1 MDTNDM
7 HRGVPM
13 HVLSEAPFECHQLCV
28 QSCEN
33 VWVRRLI
40 PLVFIASVSLT
51 ACSETARTGTN
62 FCRQLAKEMPG
73 IAVMPATVEEVNAAV
88 GHFTRLQKV
97 APLEVQ
103 QDWDTLT
110 ELMIAASKVK
120 ADDAES
126 VQQVADLAYASEAN
140 SKSASDWVKA
150 TCGVDISL
158 GVQVTP

>member
-1 MDTNDM
+1 M
-7 HRGVPM
+7 H
-13 HVLSEAPFECHQLCV
+13 SEADFECHQLCA

-40 PLVFIASVSLT
+40 PLTLIALISIT
-51 ACSETARTGTN
+51 ACSETPRTGTN

-97 APLEVQ
+97 APLDVQ
-103 QDWDTLT
+103 EDWDALT

-120 ADDAES
+120 AEDAES

>member
-1 MDTNDM
+1 
-7 HRGVPM
+7 
-13 HVLSEAPFECHQLCV
+13 
-28 QSCEN
+28 
-33 VWVRRLI
+33 
-40 PLVFIASVSLT
+40 
-51 ACSETARTGTN
+51 
-62 FCRQLAKEMPG
+62 
-73 IAVMPATVEEVNAAV
+73 MPATVEEENAAV

-103 QDWDTLT
+103 QDWDALT

-126 VQQVADLAYASEAN
+126 VQQVADLAYATEAIANTASE
-140 SKSASDWVKA
+140 WVKA

>member
-1 MDTNDM
+1 M
-7 HRGVPM
+7 
-13 HVLSEAPFECHQLCV
+13 
-28 QSCEN
+28 
-33 VWVRRLI
+33 RRLT
-40 PLVFIASVSLT
+40 PLLFIALVTVT
-51 ACSETARTGTN
+51 ACAETPRTGTN

-73 IAVMPATVEEVNAAV
+73 ISVMPATVEEVNAAV

-103 QDWDTLT
+103 QDWDALT

-126 VQQVADLAYASEAN
+126 VQKVADLAYATEAN
-140 SKSASDWVKA
+140 ANAASEWVKA

>member
-1 MDTNDM
+1 MIA
-7 HRGVPM
+7 
-13 HVLSEAPFECHQLCV
+13 LAEASFECHQLCV

-33 VWVRRLI
+33 VRVRRLI

>member
-1 MDTNDM
+1 M
-7 HRGVPM
+7 
-13 HVLSEAPFECHQLCV
+13 
-28 QSCEN
+28 
-33 VWVRRLI
+33 RRLI
-40 PLVFIASVSLT
+40 PLLFLGLFAVT
-51 ACSETARTGTN
+51 ACAETPRTGTN

-73 IAVMPATVEEVNAAV
+73 ISVMPATVEEVNAAV

-103 QDWDTLT
+103 KDWNALT

-126 VQQVADLAYASEAN
+126 VQQVADLAYATEAN
-140 SKSASDWVKA
+140 ANTASEWVKA

>member
-1 MDTNDM
+1 MFRTRL
-7 HRGVPM
+7 HT
-13 HVLSEAPFECHQLCV
+13 CV
-28 QSCEN
+28 FGLYHWLTPNLLLYSWSTFFLFLGLFA
-33 VWVRRLI
+33 V
-40 PLVFIASVSLT
+40 T
-51 ACSETARTGTN
+51 ACAETPRTGTN

-73 IAVMPATVEEVNAAV
+73 ISVMPATVEEVNAAV

-103 QDWDTLT
+103 QDWNALT

-126 VQQVADLAYASEAN
+126 VQQVADLAYATEAN
-140 SKSASDWVKA
+140 ANTASEWVKA

>member
-1 MDTNDM
+1 M
-7 HRGVPM
+7 
-13 HVLSEAPFECHQLCV
+13 
-28 QSCEN
+28 
-33 VWVRRLI
+33 RRLF
-40 PLVFIASVSLT
+40 PLLFLGLFAVT
-51 ACSETARTGTN
+51 ACAETPRTGTN

-73 IAVMPATVEEVNAAV
+73 ISVMPATVEEVNAAV

-103 QDWDTLT
+103 QDWNALT

-126 VQQVADLAYASEAN
+126 VQQVADLAYATEAN
-140 SKSASDWVKA
+140 ANTASEWVKA

>member
-1 MDTNDM
+1 M
-7 HRGVPM
+7 
-13 HVLSEAPFECHQLCV
+13 
-28 QSCEN
+28 
-33 VWVRRLI
+33 RRLI
-40 PLVFIASVSLT
+40 PLLFLGLFAVT
-51 ACSETARTGTN
+51 ACAETPRTGTN

-73 IAVMPATVEEVNAAV
+73 ISVMPTTVEEVNAAV

-103 QDWDTLT
+103 QDWNALT

-126 VQQVADLAYASEAN
+126 VQQVADLAYATEAN
-140 SKSASDWVKA
+140 ANTASEWVKA

>member
-1 MDTNDM
+1 M
-7 HRGVPM
+7 
-13 HVLSEAPFECHQLCV
+13 LSEAPFECHQLCV

>member
-1 MDTNDM
+1 M
-7 HRGVPM
+7 
-13 HVLSEAPFECHQLCV
+13 
-28 QSCEN
+28 
-33 VWVRRLI
+33 RRLI
-40 PLVFIASVSLT
+40 PLLFLGLFAVA
-51 ACSETARTGTN
+51 ACAETPRTGTN

-73 IAVMPATVEEVNAAV
+73 ISVMPATVEEVNAAV

-103 QDWDTLT
+103 QDWDALT
-110 ELMIAASKVK
+110 ELMIAASKVQ

-126 VQQVADLAYASEAN
+126 VQKVADLAYATEA
-140 SKSASDWVKA
+140 SANAAAEWVKA

>member
-1 MDTNDM
+1 M
-7 HRGVPM
+7 H
-13 HVLSEAPFECHQLCV
+13 SEAHFECHQLRV

-40 PLVFIASVSLT
+40 PLTLIALISIT
-51 ACSETARTGTN
+51 ACSETPRTGTN

-97 APLEVQ
+97 APLDVQ
-103 QDWDTLT
+103 EDWDALT

>member
-1 MDTNDM
+1 M
-7 HRGVPM
+7 
-13 HVLSEAPFECHQLCV
+13 
-28 QSCEN
+28 
-33 VWVRRLI
+33 RRLI
-40 PLVFIASVSLT
+40 PLVFIASVALT
-51 ACSETARTGTN
+51 ACSETPRTGTN

-73 IAVMPATVEEVNAAV
+73 IAVMPATDAEVNAAV

-97 APLEVQ
+97 APLDVQ
-103 QDWDTLT
+103 EDWDALT

-120 ADDAES
+120 AEDAES

>member
-7 HRGVPM
+7 HRGVP
-13 HVLSEAPFECHQLCV
+13 VIALAEASFECHQLCV

-33 VWVRRLI
+33 VRVRRLI
-40 PLVFIASVSLT
+40 PLVFIASVVLT
-51 ACSETARTGTN
+51 ACSETPRTGTN

-73 IAVMPATVEEVNAAV
+73 IAVMPATVAEVNAAV

-103 QDWDTLT
+103 QDWDVLT

-120 ADDAES
+120 AEDAES
-126 VQQVADLAYASEAN
+126 VQQVADLAYASEAS

>member
-1 MDTNDM
+1 
-7 HRGVPM
+7 M

>member
-1 MDTNDM
+1 M
-7 HRGVPM
+7 
-13 HVLSEAPFECHQLCV
+13 
-28 QSCEN
+28 
-33 VWVRRLI
+33 RRLI
-40 PLVFIASVSLT
+40 PLLFLGLFAVT
-51 ACSETARTGTN
+51 ACAETPRTGTN

-73 IAVMPATVEEVNAAV
+73 ISVMPATVEEVNAAV

-103 QDWDTLT
+103 QDWNALT
-110 ELMIAASKVK
+110 DLMIAASKVK

-126 VQQVADLAYASEAN
+126 VQQVADLAYATEAN
-140 SKSASDWVKA
+140 ANTASEWVKA

>member
-1 MDTNDM
+1 MIA
-7 HRGVPM
+7 
-13 HVLSEAPFECHQLCV
+13 LAEASFECHQLCV

-33 VWVRRLI
+33 VRVRRLI
-40 PLVFIASVSLT
+40 PLVFIASVVLT
-51 ACSETARTGTN
+51 ACSETPRTGTN

-73 IAVMPATVEEVNAAV
+73 IAVMPATVAEVNAAV

-120 ADDAES
+120 AEDAES

>member
-1 MDTNDM
+1 
-7 HRGVPM
+7 
-13 HVLSEAPFECHQLCV
+13 
-28 QSCEN
+28 
-33 VWVRRLI
+33 VRRLI
-40 PLVFIASVSLT
+40 PLLVIASIAVT
-51 ACSETARTGTN
+51 ACAETPRTGTN

-73 IAVMPATVEEVNAAV
+73 ISVMPATVEEVNAAV

-103 QDWDTLT
+103 QDWDALT

-126 VQQVADLAYASEAN
+126 VQQVADLAYATEAN
-140 SKSASDWVKA
+140 ANTASAWVKA

>member
-1 MDTNDM
+1 V
-7 HRGVPM
+7 H
-13 HVLSEAPFECHQLCV
+13 SEAHFECHQLRV

-40 PLVFIASVSLT
+40 PLTLIALISIT
-51 ACSETARTGTN
+51 ACSETPRTGTN

-97 APLEVQ
+97 APLDVQ
-103 QDWDTLT
+103 EDWDALT

-120 ADDAES
+120 VEDAES

>member
-1 MDTNDM
+1 M
-7 HRGVPM
+7 
-13 HVLSEAPFECHQLCV
+13 
-28 QSCEN
+28 
-33 VWVRRLI
+33 RRLI
-40 PLVFIASVSLT
+40 PLLFLGLFAVT
-51 ACSETARTGTN
+51 ACAETPRTGTN

-73 IAVMPATVEEVNAAV
+73 ISVMPATVEEVNAAV

-103 QDWDTLT
+103 QDWNALT

-126 VQQVADLAYASEAN
+126 VQQVADLAYATEAN
-140 SKSASDWVKA
+140 ANTASEWVKA

-158 GVQVTP
+158 GIQVTP

>member
-1 MDTNDM
+1 MIA
-7 HRGVPM
+7 
-13 HVLSEAPFECHQLCV
+13 LAEASFECHQLCV

-33 VWVRRLI
+33 DRVRRLI
-40 PLVFIASVSLT
+40 PLVFIASVVLT
-51 ACSETARTGTN
+51 ACSETPRTGTN

-73 IAVMPATVEEVNAAV
+73 IAVMPATVAEVNAAV

-103 QDWDTLT
+103 QDWDVLT

-120 ADDAES
+120 AEDAES

>member
-1 MDTNDM
+1 
-7 HRGVPM
+7 VIA
-13 HVLSEAPFECHQLCV
+13 LAEASFECHQLCV

-33 VWVRRLI
+33 VRVRRLI
-40 PLVFIASVSLT
+40 PLVFIASVVLT
-51 ACSETARTGTN
+51 ACSETPRTGTN

-73 IAVMPATVEEVNAAV
+73 IAVMPATVAEVNAAV

-103 QDWDTLT
+103 QDWDVLT

-120 ADDAES
+120 AEDAES

-150 TCGVDISL
+150 TCGIDISL

>member
-1 MDTNDM
+1 M
-7 HRGVPM
+7 
-13 HVLSEAPFECHQLCV
+13 
-28 QSCEN
+28 
-33 VWVRRLI
+33 RRII
-40 PLVFIASVSLT
+40 PLLFLGLFAVT
-51 ACSETARTGTN
+51 ACAETPRTGTN

-73 IAVMPATVEEVNAAV
+73 ISVMPATVEEVNAAV

-103 QDWDTLT
+103 QDWNALT

-126 VQQVADLAYASEAN
+126 VQQVADLAYATEAN
-140 SKSASDWVKA
+140 ANTASEWVKA

>member
-1 MDTNDM
+1 M
-7 HRGVPM
+7 
-13 HVLSEAPFECHQLCV
+13 
-28 QSCEN
+28 
-33 VWVRRLI
+33 RRLI
-40 PLVFIASVSLT
+40 PLLFLGLFAVT
-51 ACSETARTGTN
+51 ACAETPRTGTN

-73 IAVMPATVEEVNAAV
+73 ISVMPATVEEVNAAV

-103 QDWDTLT
+103 QDWNALT

-126 VQQVADLAYASEAN
+126 VQQVADLAYATEAN
-140 SKSASDWVKA
+140 ANSASEWVKA

>member
-1 MDTNDM
+1 MIA
-7 HRGVPM
+7 
-13 HVLSEAPFECHQLCV
+13 LAEASFECHQLCV

-40 PLVFIASVSLT
+40 PLVFIASVMLT
-51 ACSETARTGTN
+51 ACSETPRTGTN

-73 IAVMPATVEEVNAAV
+73 IAVMPATVAEVNAAV

-103 QDWDTLT
+103 QDWDVLT

-120 ADDAES
+120 AEDAES

>member
-1 MDTNDM
+1 M
-7 HRGVPM
+7 P
-13 HVLSEAPFECHQLCV
+13 VLTHSEAHFECHQLCV

-33 VWVRRLI
+33 VRVRRLI
-40 PLVFIASVSLT
+40 PLTLIAFVALT
-51 ACSETARTGTN
+51 ACTETARTGTN

-73 IAVMPATVEEVNAAV
+73 IAVMPATVEEVSAAV

-103 QDWDTLT
+103 EDWDTLT

-120 ADDAES
+120 AEDAES

>member
-1 MDTNDM
+1 M
-7 HRGVPM
+7 
-13 HVLSEAPFECHQLCV
+13 
-28 QSCEN
+28 
-33 VWVRRLI
+33 RRLI
-40 PLVFIASVSLT
+40 PLLFLGLFAVA
-51 ACSETARTGTN
+51 ACAETPRTGTN

-73 IAVMPATVEEVNAAV
+73 ISVMPATVEEVNAAV

-103 QDWDTLT
+103 QDWDALT

-126 VQQVADLAYASEAN
+126 VQKVADLAYATEASANAASE
-140 SKSASDWVKA
+140 WVKA

>member
-1 MDTNDM
+1 M
-7 HRGVPM
+7 HRGVP
-13 HVLSEAPFECHQLCV
+13 VIALAEASFECHQLCV

-33 VWVRRLI
+33 VRVRRLT
-40 PLVFIASVSLT
+40 PLIFIALFAVT
-51 ACSETARTGTN
+51 ACSETPRTGTN

-97 APLEVQ
+97 APLDVQ
-103 QDWDTLT
+103 EDWDALT

-120 ADDAES
+120 AEDAES

>member
-1 MDTNDM
+1 MY
-7 HRGVPM
+7 RGVPI

>member
-33 VWVRRLI
+33 VRVRRLI

>member
-1 MDTNDM
+1 M
-7 HRGVPM
+7 
-13 HVLSEAPFECHQLCV
+13 
-28 QSCEN
+28 
-33 VWVRRLI
+33 RRLI
-40 PLVFIASVSLT
+40 PLLFLGLFAVT
-51 ACSETARTGTN
+51 ACAETPRTGTN

-73 IAVMPATVEEVNAAV
+73 ISVMPATVEEVNAAV

-103 QDWDTLT
+103 QDWNALT

-126 VQQVADLAYASEAN
+126 VQQVADLAYATEASANTASE
-140 SKSASDWVKA
+140 WVKA

>member
-1 MDTNDM
+1 MIA
-7 HRGVPM
+7 
-13 HVLSEAPFECHQLCV
+13 LAEASFECHQLCV

-40 PLVFIASVSLT
+40 PLTLIALISIT
-51 ACSETARTGTN
+51 ACSETPRTGTN

-97 APLEVQ
+97 APLDVQ
-103 QDWDTLT
+103 EDWDALT

-120 ADDAES
+120 AEDAES

>member
-1 MDTNDM
+1 M
-7 HRGVPM
+7 H
-13 HVLSEAPFECHQLCV
+13 SEALFECHQLCI

-33 VWVRRLI
+33 VRVRRLI
-40 PLVFIASVSLT
+40 PLVFIASVALT
-51 ACSETARTGTN
+51 ACSETPRTGTN

-73 IAVMPATVEEVNAAV
+73 IAVMPATVAEVNAAV

-97 APLEVQ
+97 APLDVQ
-103 QDWDTLT
+103 EDWDALT

-120 ADDAES
+120 AEDAES

>member
-1 MDTNDM
+1 
-7 HRGVPM
+7 
-13 HVLSEAPFECHQLCV
+13 
-28 QSCEN
+28 
-33 VWVRRLI
+33 
-40 PLVFIASVSLT
+40 
-51 ACSETARTGTN
+51 
-62 FCRQLAKEMPG
+62 MPG
-73 IAVMPATVEEVNAAV
+73 IAVMPATVAEVNAAV

-103 QDWDTLT
+103 QDWDVLT

-120 ADDAES
+120 AEDAES

-150 TCGVDISL
+150 TCGVDISR

>member
-1 MDTNDM
+1 M
-7 HRGVPM
+7 
-13 HVLSEAPFECHQLCV
+13 
-28 QSCEN
+28 
-33 VWVRRLI
+33 RRLI
-40 PLVFIASVSLT
+40 PLLFLGLFAVA
-51 ACSETARTGTN
+51 ACAETPRTGTN

-73 IAVMPATVEEVNAAV
+73 ISVMPATVAEVNAAV

-103 QDWDTLT
+103 QDWDALT

-126 VQQVADLAYASEAN
+126 VQKVADLAYATEASANAASE
-140 SKSASDWVKA
+140 WVKA

>member
-1 MDTNDM
+1 
-7 HRGVPM
+7 VIAL
-13 HVLSEAPFECHQLCV
+13 VEASFECHQPCTY
-28 QSCEN
+28 SCEN
-33 VWVRRLI
+33 VRVRRLI
-40 PLVFIASVSLT
+40 PLTFIALIAIT
-51 ACSETARTGTN
+51 ACAETPRTGTN

-73 IAVMPATVEEVNAAV
+73 IAVMPATVAEVNAAV

-103 QDWDTLT
+103 EDWDVLT
-110 ELMIAASKVK
+110 ELMVAASKVK
-120 ADDAES
+120 AEDQES
-126 VQQVADLAYASEAN
+126 VQQVADLAYASEAS

>member
-1 MDTNDM
+1 M
-7 HRGVPM
+7 
-13 HVLSEAPFECHQLCV
+13 
-28 QSCEN
+28 
-33 VWVRRLI
+33 RRLI
-40 PLVFIASVSLT
+40 PLLFIALITIS
-51 ACSETARTGTN
+51 ACAETPRTGTN

-103 QDWDTLT
+103 QDWDVLT

-126 VQQVADLAYASEAN
+126 VQKVADLAY
-140 SKSASDWVKA
+140 
-150 TCGVDISL
+150 TLSL
-158 GVQVTP
+158 IHI